1 MTYNNK
7 SDFSK
12 KTKQLNELATPMEK
26 WDPFTNWRNVD
37 MKEVVLKLQ
46 KEEEN
51 KKKSQRKGLK

>member
-1 MTYNNK
+1 MTDNNK
-7 SDFSK
+7 SDFAK

-26 WDPFTNWRNVD
+26 WDPFINWRNVD

-46 KEEEN
+46 KEEAN